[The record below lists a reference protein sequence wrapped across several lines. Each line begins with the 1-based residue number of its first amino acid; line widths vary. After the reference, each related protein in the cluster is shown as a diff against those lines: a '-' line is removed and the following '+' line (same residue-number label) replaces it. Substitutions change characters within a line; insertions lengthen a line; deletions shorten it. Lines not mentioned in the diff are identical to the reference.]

1 MSHHMF
7 FSTRFLI
14 LCENAEKNDI
24 GARVYLSGFLED
36 PHEVEKTVIML
47 CRNRCWTTHANALV
61 AQSTS
66 PAKQYTVHL
75 YSMNLFSE

>member
-36 PHEVEKTVIML
+36 PHEVEKTVIL
-47 CRNRCWTTHANALV
+47 LRENKCWTTCANALG
-61 AQSTS
+61 AQSTG
-66 PAKQYTVHL
+66 PVKQYTVH
-75 YSMNLFSE
+75 S